1 MLESRDDSR
10 GHLSVAADD
19 LNAPLGQHKDKQDEP
34 RSRLIGV
41 PQLLAA
47 LLATFG
53 VVVAVWA
60 AFVNDPLG
68 GQPVAVVSTQS
79 APGAAA
85 AIAGGAAA
93 GHRHDGGAV
102 GATASAPIVDVAV
115 PPGAKTVTIIDGS
128 NGKRQQVVV
137 PGKPDKHSALAPA
150 DQKMLEAT
158 RHGPVPVIAKDGTRP
173 SIAYAK
179 PRALPADKKD
189 FPRIAIIVGGVGVSA
204 DGTADATSMMPAPVT
219 LALSPYGADLPML
232 AERTRAEGHEL
243 LLQIPM
249 EPFDYPDNDPGP
261 ETLLTSL
268 SATQNIDRLHW
279 LMSRFQGYVGVMSFM
294 GARFTSSEKALKP
307 VLNDANARGLIY
319 VDDGASSRSIAGQV
333 AGTQNMPFAKA
344 DVVIDAVPTPTEID
358 HALARLEMAARD
370 NGVAIGLAT
379 AEPATVKRIAAWA
392 KTVESRGFVL
402 VPISMVALKAKSS

>member
-1 MLESRDDSR
+1 M
-10 GHLSVAADD
+10 AADD
-19 LNAPLGQHKDKQDEP
+19 LNAPLGQHQDKQDEP
-34 RSRLIGV
+34 RARLIGV

-47 LLATFG
+47 LLATSG

-68 GQPVAVVSTQS
+68 GQPVAVVSTQT
-79 APGAAA
+79 AAGPA
-85 AIAGGAAA
+85 AKTAAGTAE
-93 GHRHDGGAV
+93 GHRHDGA
-102 GATASAPIVDVAV
+102 ADAPSAAAAIVDVKV
-115 PPGAKTVTIIDGS
+115 PPGARTVTIIDGS
-128 NGKRQQVVV
+128 SGKRQQVVV
-137 PGKPDKHSALAPA
+137 PGKPDKTDKPDKHSSLAPA
-150 DQKMLEAT
+150 DRKLLETT
-158 RHGPVPVIAKDGTRP
+158 RHGLIPVIAKDGTRP
-173 SIAYAK
+173 ATAYAK
-179 PRALPADKKD
+179 PRVLPADKKD
-189 FPRIAIIVGGVGVSA
+189 FPRIAVIVGGVGVSA
-204 DGTADATSMMPAPVT
+204 DGTADATGMLPAPVT
-219 LALSPYGADLPML
+219 FALSPYGADLPML
-232 AERTRAEGHEL
+232 AEHARAEGHEI
-243 LLQIPM
+243 LLQVPM

-294 GARFTSSEKALKP
+294 GARFTSSDAALKP
-307 VLNDANARGLIY
+307 VLYDTAARGLIY

-333 AGTQNMPFAKA
+333 AGTQSMPFAKA

-370 NGVAIGLAT
+370 NGVAVGLAT
-379 AEPATVKRIAAWA
+379 AEPATIKHIAQWA

>member
-1 MLESRDDSR
+1 M
-10 GHLSVAADD
+10 APDD
-19 LNAPLGQHKDKQDEP
+19 LNAPLGQHKDKQDAP
-34 RSRLIGV
+34 RSRLLGV

-47 LLATFG
+47 LLATSG

-68 GQPVAVVSTQS
+68 GQPVAVVPTH
-79 APGAAA
+79 P
-85 AIAGGAAA
+85 AA
-93 GHRHDGGAV
+93 GATAKTEGGSEASHRHDGAAGGPAA
-102 GATASAPIVDVAV
+102 ATATVDLKV
-115 PPGAKTVTIIDGS
+115 PPGATTVTIIDGS
-128 NGKRQQVVV
+128 NGKRQQVIV
-137 PGKPDKHSALAPA
+137 PGKPDKHSSLAPA
-150 DQKMLEAT
+150 DQKLLEAT

-173 SIAYAK
+173 STAYAR
-179 PRALPADKKD
+179 PRVLPPDKKD
-189 FPRIAIIVGGVGVSA
+189 FPRIAVIVGGIGVSA
-204 DGTADATSMMPAPVT
+204 DGTADATAKLPAPVT
-219 LALSPYGADLPML
+219 FALSPYGADLPML
-232 AERTRAEGHEL
+232 AEHARAADHEL

-268 SATQNIDRLHW
+268 SATQNIDRMHW

-307 VLNDANARGLIY
+307 VLHDAAARGLIY
-319 VDDGASSRSIAGQV
+319 VDDGASSRSTAGQLAV
-333 AGTQNMPFAKA
+333 AQSMPFAKA

-370 NGVAIGLAT
+370 NGVAVGLAT

-392 KTVESRGFVL
+392 KSVESRGFVL